1 MHRVLEVIWLYVE
14 FEFIVSPIE
23 SKVQCVNIVWHRYV
37 LMATCGKKNCTQCKN
52 LSVPNNFK

>member
-23 SKVQCVNIVWHRYV
+23 SKVQCVNIVWHGYV
-37 LMATCGKKNCTQCKN
+37 LMATCGEKKINCTQCKN
-52 LSVPNNFK
+52 LSVPK